1 MKEDPKDTYRADRDF
16 FVLVIQSRVIAAAM
30 KVLGIKDK
38 DSSPTECPMPDGIAN
53 ASKDQKLHYLH
64 MVAAKI
70 IDELV
75 LQKCSGIDICDQLMQ
90 MQEQEDRS
98 EQGKTSDGRYPCRVE
113 GCKATFKYDGV
124 SRRKHEQSH
133 SCSTT
138 SDGTLDR
145 HHNSSANKKE
155 TVNRDDIYSY
165 NCALLEEGLF
175 FLNFLDAISEGDG
188 NRIIRQYKF
197 LILNFRAD
205 GQQSNKYALE
215 CLYQSFLVNALL
227 SPRDAE
233 RFTWNR
239 MANTFGGIGQ
249 NIPLDLDMEHS
260 NRFLKQAIKNLG
272 PNVTEKAVQR
282 ICHAEKDTRKLLK
295 KLDDS
300 LQRVPDSGRHTHSAT
315 EKDLDLITRAVDTD
329 IFTRCNSRPYNHFK
343 EFERDHLK
351 DLDMSGMY
359 KWINTHKKN
368 VALGIKAR

>member
-1 MKEDPKDTYRADRDF
+1 LCTAG
-16 FVLVIQSRVIAAAM
+16 Q
-30 KVLGIKDK
+30 
-38 DSSPTECPMPDGIAN
+38 
-53 ASKDQKLHYLH
+53 
-64 MVAAKI
+64 
-70 IDELV
+70 
-75 LQKCSGIDICDQLMQ
+75 
-90 MQEQEDRS
+90 
-98 EQGKTSDGRYPCRVE
+98 
-113 GCKATFKYDGV
+113 
-124 SRRKHEQSH
+124 
-133 SCSTT
+133 
-138 SDGTLDR
+138 
-145 HHNSSANKKE
+145 
-155 TVNRDDIYSY
+155 
-165 NCALLEEGLF
+165 EGLF

-282 ICHAEKDTRKLLK
+282 ISHAEKDTRKLLK

-315 EKDLDLITRAVDTD
+315 EKDLDVLITRAVDTD

-368 VALGIKAR
+368 VALGIKALDRAVLNFV